1 MSCESLAHCALRRLR
16 RWSNHTLAV
25 PRLCT
30 RERSSHGKFTRLV
43 AVVARV
49 PLLPSKPLELLAV
62 RVPHFGEHLGT
73 CARVHARV
81 HVQAVFFA
89 HTFSPSAA
97 SKLSHEHAAVVFL
110 NELAPTAT
118 EKLETREPTGDG
130 AVSVQ

>member
-1 MSCESLAHCALRRLR
+1 M
-16 RWSNHTLAV
+16 AV
-25 PRLCT
+25 
-30 RERSSHGKFTRLV
+30 
-43 AVVARV
+43 AARV

-73 CARVHARV
+73 CARLRARARV
-81 HVQAVFFA
+81 HVRAVFFA

-118 EKLETREPTGDG
+118 EKPETREPT
-130 AVSVQ
+130 AH